1 MTHIFNFC
9 DHIHRRSGLSEAY
22 AGVRYELHEI
32 LRRELKE
39 RPAHLYFTGHS
50 MGGAL
55 ATLAALDAS
64 IHTVPRVN
72 AFLLNER

>member
-1 MTHIFNFC
+1 M
-9 DHIHRRSGLSEAY
+9 
-22 AGVRYELHEI
+22 RYELHEI
-32 LRRELKE
+32 LRRELKD